1 MLDLLE
7 REDALA
13 TVRRTFPVDFAAYAM
28 PAGRT
33 GLVIIDEVQGFASVG
48 CGPLAPP
55 APNGQ
60 VTRMIA
66 ETDRLARRFVQAGWP
81 VCASLDSHDPAKP
94 EPPYPPHCLAG
105 TGHDELV
112 PELKWLESEP
122 VTTLIAKDCINFMV
136 GAVELD
142 ATGSGGRNR
151 LLDWINGHRL
161 ESVVTV
167 GICTD
172 ICVLH
177 TAADAYNLGI
187 DTAVLSDCVASFNAQ
202 GHDFALNHFKNTLGF
217 ELVSSSD
224 I

>member
-1 MLDLLE
+1 MFDLLE
-7 REDALA
+7 REDALE
-13 TVRRTFPVDFAAYAM
+13 TVRRSFPVAFGGYAM

-66 ETDRLARRFVQAGWP
+66 ETDRLARRFVQAEWP
-81 VCASLDSHDPAKP
+81 ICASLDSHDPAKP